1 MSASAMKAFINETG
15 AEILKSLRAPEF
27 LIPTLI
33 MPSAF
38 YSLFG
43 VAMPGDPQRAPY
55 LLATY
60 GVFAVMGPSIFGF
73 GVGVATERDRG
84 WLQLKRAAPAPA
96 VSYIGAKLISTL
108 IFAAIALAP
117 LYAIGGFAGGAEFTR
132 ATWAA
137 LLGLHISAA
146 IPFVLLGLTLGFS
159 FPANG
164 AVAVANI
171 FFLGLSVLGGLWMPI
186 FIFPEILQ
194 KVAQFLPS
202 YHLGELA
209 LFVAGQGREHQPMEN
224 LTAIAIM
231 TGVLAVLAGI
241 AWSRQR

>member
-1 MSASAMKAFINETG
+1 M
-15 AEILKSLRAPEF
+15 
-27 LIPTLI
+27 
-33 MPSAF
+33 
-38 YSLFG
+38 
-43 VAMPGDPQRAPY
+43 
-55 LLATY
+55 
-60 GVFAVMGPSIFGF
+60 
-73 GVGVATERDRG
+73 
-84 WLQLKRAAPAPA
+84 
-96 VSYIGAKLISTL
+96 
-108 IFAAIALAP
+108 
-117 LYAIGGFAGGAEFTR
+117 
-132 ATWAA
+132 
-137 LLGLHISAA
+137 
-146 IPFVLLGLTLGFS
+146 TLGFS